1 MLVVAAMVA
10 PVVLDRDDFPLSTYP
25 MYSRARLREQSLV
38 TAVGVDAAGD
48 RSRLSLQ
55 VIGASDDPL
64 IVAAELRSAIADDRA
79 DEQCAAIAARLAA
92 RAASPGEGRT
102 GAPPPSTVAVEVVT
116 ERVDVVAEVLGE
128 PSVLDRTVHARCDVE
143 SSG

>member
-64 IVAAELRSAIADDRA
+64 IVAAELRSAIADHRA

-92 RAASPGEGRT
+92 RAASPGATSSGEG
-102 GAPPPSTVAVEVVT
+102 GAPPSTVAVEVVT

-143 SSG
+143 